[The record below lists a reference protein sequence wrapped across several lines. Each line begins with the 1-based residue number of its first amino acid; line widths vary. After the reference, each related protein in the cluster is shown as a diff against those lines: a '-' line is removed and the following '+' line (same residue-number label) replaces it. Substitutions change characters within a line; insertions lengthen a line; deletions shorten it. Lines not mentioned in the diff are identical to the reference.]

1 MGFLPEDRASPRAAV
16 PWSQPSPQECELIVK
31 NRYSRH
37 PLAPRAPVRAP
48 LARGQSLAEFAIV
61 LPLILTLF
69 VAITDFGYYLYDYI
83 GTQAGLRDGAR
94 AAMQARGD
102 DAGTPVYSDDQ
113 IKQLIVRSHGPVNPI
128 KQTAGATTISAT
140 NEITV
145 YTQAAVD
152 GDDFDGKFGS
162 VTIYVE
168 HTHNFLFPIF
178 FVRDG
183 AIKIKAR
190 IRVARIP
197 GLCP

>member
-1 MGFLPEDRASPRAAV
+1 MKKRLSWLFPSPRARV
-16 PWSQPSPQECELIVK
+16 PSV
-31 NRYSRH
+31 
-37 PLAPRAPVRAP
+37 
-48 LARGQSLAEFAIV
+48 RGQSLAEFAIV

-102 DAGTPVYSDDQ
+102 DAGTPVYTDDQ
-113 IKQLIVRSHGPVNPI
+113 IKQLIVRGHGPVNPI
-128 KQTAGATTISAT
+128 QQTAGATTISAT
-140 NEITV
+140 NEITIF
-145 YTQAAVD
+145 TQPADA
-152 GDDFDGKFGS
+152 DFDGHFGS

-168 HTHNFLFPIF
+168 HAHNFLFPIF
-178 FVRDG
+178 FVADG
-183 AIKIKAR
+183 TIKIKAR

>member
-1 MGFLPEDRASPRAAV
+1 
-16 PWSQPSPQECELIVK
+16 VK
-31 NRYSRH
+31 NCLSWLS
-37 PLAPRAPVRAP
+37 PTPRAPV
-48 LARGQSLAEFAIV
+48 LGTSARGQSLVEFAIV

-102 DAGTPVYSDDQ
+102 DAGTPVYTDDQ
-113 IKQLIVRSHGPVNPI
+113 IKQLIVRGHGPINPI
-128 KQTAGATTISAT
+128 QQTPGATTISAT
-140 NEITV
+140 NEITIF
-145 YTQAAVD
+145 TQPADPA
-152 GDDFDGKFGS
+152 FDSRFGS

-168 HTHNFLFPIF
+168 HAHNFLFPIF
-178 FVRDG
+178 FVADG
-183 AIKIKAR
+183 TIKIKAR